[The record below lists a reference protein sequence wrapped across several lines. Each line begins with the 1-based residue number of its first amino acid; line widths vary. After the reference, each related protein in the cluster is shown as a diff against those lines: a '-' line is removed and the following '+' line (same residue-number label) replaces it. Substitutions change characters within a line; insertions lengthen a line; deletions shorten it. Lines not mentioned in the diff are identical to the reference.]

1 MLTFILLGYVG
12 IVLLAFTVI
21 KIKVSH
27 RTLGIFA
34 LIGIL
39 LMGLVVN
46 LWKFS
51 APMTD
56 KMIVKRNVIP
66 LFSGQESKELISK
79 IYVPQNQL
87 VKKGTPLFEYDT
99 RPNQYALEQAKSQ
112 LAAAQAKIS
121 ELEASVELAA
131 ANVAAAN
138 ANLAYKK
145 SQLDSA
151 LTTQKLDPAAI
162 AELEVEVQR
171 ENFAA
176 AQAGVE
182 QAEAAQKE
190 AEFALSS
197 AQEAIKATE
206 GQVKSAKLNLE
217 QNVVKAPADGYLT
230 NFQAVEGTMGTP
242 LYYQQQGSFMD
253 MTETVVAAVFPMNV
267 VQHVGPGDHVEIAFK
282 SLPGQIVTGKVDQ
295 VLQYTGEGQLNVSGI
310 LPEAKSIGS
319 KGMLAVRILLD
330 DPELAKRLPLGGAG
344 TTAIYTGYA
353 KPFQIITKIS
363 VRMKMWMNYAPF

>member
-1 MLTFILLGYVG
+1 MLTLIILGYLG
-12 IVLLAFTVI
+12 IVLLTFTVL
-21 KIKVSH
+21 KLKVSH
-27 RTLGIFA
+27 RSLGLFA
-34 LIGIL
+34 LIGII

-51 APMTD
+51 APMTGR
-56 KMIVKRNVIP
+56 MIVKRNVVP

-87 VKKGTPLFEYDT
+87 VKKGTPLYEYDT
-99 RPNQYALEQAKSQ
+99 RPNQYALDQAKSQ
-112 LAAAQAKIS
+112 LAASQAKIT

-131 ANVAAAN
+131 ANVLAAD

-145 SQLDSA
+145 AQLDSA

-176 AQAGVE
+176 AQAGVD

-197 AQEAIKATE
+197 AKEAIKATE
-206 GQVKSAKLNLE
+206 AQINTAKLNLE
-217 QNVVKAPADGYLT
+217 QNVVRAPADGFLT

-242 LYYQQQGSFMD
+242 LAYQQQGSFMD

-267 VQHVGPGDHVEIAFK
+267 VQHIAPGDNVEIAFK
-282 SLPGQIVTGKVDQ
+282 SLPGRIVTGKVDQ
-295 VLQYTGEGQLNVSGI
+295 VLKYTGEGQLNVSAT

-319 KGMLAVRILLD
+319 KGMLAVRIVLD

-344 TTAIYTGYA
+344 TTAIYTDYA

-363 VRMKMWMNYAPF
+363 VRIKMWMYYAPF

>member
-1 MLTFILLGYVG
+1 MLTFIILGYLG
-12 IVLLAFTVI
+12 IVLLTFTVI

-27 RTLGIFA
+27 RSLGIFA

-39 LMGLVVN
+39 VMGLVVN

-51 APMTD
+51 SPMTD
-56 KMIVKRNVIP
+56 KMIVKRNVVP
-66 LFSGQESKELISK
+66 LFAGQESKELIAK

-87 VKKGTPLFEYDT
+87 VKKGTPLYEYDT
-99 RPNQYALEQAKSQ
+99 RPNQYALDQATSQ
-112 LAAAQAKIS
+112 LAASQAKIT
-121 ELEASVELAA
+121 ELEASVGLAA
-131 ANVAAAN
+131 AKVAAAN

-145 SQLDSA
+145 AQLDSA

-162 AELEVEVQR
+162 AELEVEVER

-206 GQVKSAKLNLE
+206 GQVNTAKLNLE
-217 QNVVKAPADGYLT
+217 QNVVRAPADGYLT

-242 LYYQQQGSFMD
+242 LYFRQQASFMD

-267 VQHVGPGDHVEIAFK
+267 IQHVAPGDHVEIAFK
-282 SLPGQIVTGKVDQ
+282 SLPGRIVTGKIDQ
-295 VLQYTGEGQLNVSGI
+295 VLEYTGEGQLEPAAT

-344 TTAIYTGYA
+344 TTAIYTDYA

-363 VRMKMWMNYAPF
+363 VRMKMWMYYAPF

>member
-131 ANVAAAN
+131 ANVAAAG

-151 LTTQKLDPAAI
+151 LTTQKLDAAAI
-162 AELEVEVQR
+162 AGLEVEVQR

-182 QAEAAQKE
+182 QAEAAQQE

-197 AQEAIKATE
+197 AKEAIKATE
-206 GQVKSAKLNLE
+206 AQVNTAKLNLE
-217 QNVVKAPADGYLT
+217 QNVVRAPADGFLT

-242 LYYQQQGSFMD
+242 LAYQQQGSFMD
-253 MTETVVAAVFPMNV
+253 MTETAVAAIFPMNV
-267 VQHVGPGDHVEIAFK
+267 VQHVAPGDHVEIAFK
-282 SLPGQIVTGKVDQ
+282 SLPGQLVTGKVDQ
-295 VLQYTGEGQLNVSGI
+295 VLEYTGEGQLNVSGTI
-310 LPEAKSIGS
+310 PQAKSIGS

-344 TTAIYTGYA
+344 TTAIYTDYA
-353 KPFQIITKIS
+353 KPFHIITRIS
-363 VRMKMWMNYAPF
+363 VRMKMWMNYAPI

>member
-1 MLTFILLGYVG
+1 
-12 IVLLAFTVI
+12 
-21 KIKVSH
+21 
-27 RTLGIFA
+27 
-34 LIGIL
+34 
-39 LMGLVVN
+39 
-46 LWKFS
+46 
-51 APMTD
+51 
-56 KMIVKRNVIP
+56 
-66 LFSGQESKELISK
+66 
-79 IYVPQNQL
+79 
-87 VKKGTPLFEYDT
+87 LFEYDT
-99 RPNQYALEQAKSQ
+99 RPNQYALERAKSQ
-112 LAAAQAKIS
+112 LAASQAKIS

-131 ANVAAAN
+131 AKVAAAN

-206 GQVKSAKLNLE
+206 GQVNTAKLNLE
-217 QNVVKAPADGYLT
+217 QNVVNAPADGYLT

-253 MTETVVAAVFPMNV
+253 MTETVVAAVFPMNL
-267 VQHVGPGDHVEIAFK
+267 VQHVGPGDQVEIAFK
-282 SLPGQIVTGKVDQ
+282 CLPGQIVTGKVDQ
-295 VLQYTGEGQLNVSGI
+295 VLEYTGEGQLNVSGV
-310 LPEAKSIGS
+310 LPEAKSISS

-330 DPELAKRLPLGGAG
+330 DPELAKQLPLGGAG
-344 TTAIYTGYA
+344 TTAIYTDYA

-363 VRMKMWMNYAPF
+363 VRMKMWMNYVPF

>member
-1 MLTFILLGYVG
+1 MLTLIILGYVG
-12 IVLLAFTVI
+12 IVMLTFTVI

-27 RTLGIFA
+27 RSLGLFA
-34 LIGIL
+34 LIGII

-51 APMTD
+51 SPMTD
-56 KMIVKRNVIP
+56 KMIVKRNVIF
-66 LFSGQESKELISK
+66 LFPGQESKELISK
-79 IYVPQNQL
+79 IHVPQNQM
-87 VKKGTPLFEYDT
+87 VKKGTPLYEYDT
-99 RPNQYALEQAKSQ
+99 RPNQYALDQAKSQ
-112 LAAAQAKIS
+112 LAASQAKIT

-131 ANVAAAN
+131 ANVAAAD

-182 QAEAAQKE
+182 QAKAAQQE

-206 GQVKSAKLNLE
+206 AQVSTAKLNLE
-217 QNVVKAPADGYLT
+217 QNVVRAPADGFLT

-242 LYYQQQGSFMD
+242 LAYQQQGSFMD
-253 MTETVVAAVFPMNV
+253 MTETAVAAIFPMNV
-267 VQHVGPGDHVEIAFK
+267 VQHVAPGDHVEIAFK
-282 SLPGQIVTGKVDQ
+282 SLPGQLVTGKVDQ
-295 VLQYTGEGQLNVSGI
+295 VLEYTGEGQLNVSGTI
-310 LPEAKSIGS
+310 PQAKSIGS

-344 TTAIYTGYA
+344 TTAIYTDYA
-353 KPFQIITKIS
+353 KPFHIITRIS
-363 VRMKMWMNYAPF
+363 VRMKMWMNYAPI